1 MDMVGVCTTMYGY
14 GGHVWICM
22 GYGGCMHYLSST
34 DGRHVL
40 PANLKLL
47 NLEENKLSDWS
58 QVLKLTYLSQ

>member
-14 GGHVWICM
+14 VGM
-22 GYGGCMHYLSST
+22 YGYGGCMHYLSST
-34 DGRHVL
+34 DGSHVL

-58 QVLKLTYLSQ
+58 QVLKLTCLSR